1 VQIER
6 LRKEGS
12 RLVAEEQEK
21 LQQQLRDDD
30 DAVSRLYCDTDSGL
44 RLRVCTSLTQSLCD
58 CGSVPRSLTHSLS
71 LCVTS
76 TGVRWFCL
84 ITKC

>member
-44 RLRVCTSLTQSLCD
+44 RLRVCTPLTHSLTHCVTAGLYPAHSLTQSLCD
-58 CGSVPRSLTHSLS
+58 FHWSALVL
-71 LCVTS
+71 
-76 TGVRWFCL
+76 FDY
-84 ITKC
+84 

>member
-1 VQIER
+1 MQIER

-44 RLRVCTSLTQSLCD
+44 YPAHSLTQSLCD
-58 CGSVPRSLTHSLS
+58 FHWSALVL
-71 LCVTS
+71 
-76 TGVRWFCL
+76 FDY
-84 ITKC
+84 

>member
-44 RLRVCTSLTQSLCD
+44 RLRVCLY
-58 CGSVPRSLTHSLS
+58 PAHSLTHSLS

>member
-1 VQIER
+1 MQIER

-30 DAVSRLYCDTDSGL
+30 DAVSRLYCDTDSSL
-44 RLRVCTSLTQSLCD
+44 RLRVCT
-58 CGSVPRSLTHSLS
+58 SLTHSLS